1 MGAGPHGYDAAG
13 TASDEPNPRHRRPDG
28 KPGAYIPRLRGPF
41 LSEHSIGVFDS
52 GVGGLSVLRSLR
64 LELPREDFIY
74 VADGGHAPYG
84 ERDDEYLV
92 ERARAIT
99 HHLLARY
106 RIKAL
111 VIACNT
117 ATAAAIQRLRQEYP
131 GLPIVGVEPALKPA
145 AAASATHRIGVM
157 ATRST
162 LASAKYR
169 ALLTSLQGQ
178 AEFVSQA
185 CDGLAHAIEL
195 HDTTKIVALCAQ
207 YTSQLGQF
215 GVEPGQI
222 DSLVLGCTHYAFAEA
237 ELRVLVGPAVRILDT
252 GEPVAKRTRQVLAS
266 LLAQR
271 AGPGQCRFETSGE
284 PALLQTAIQR
294 WLQLAGPV
302 GALPV

>member
-1 MGAGPHGYDAAG
+1 M
-13 TASDEPNPRHRRPDG
+13 
-28 KPGAYIPRLRGPF
+28 
-41 LSEHSIGVFDS
+41 SEHSIGVFDS

-64 LELPREDFIY
+64 LELPREDFVY
-74 VADGGHAPYG
+74 VADSGHAPYG

-99 HHLLARY
+99 KHLLTRY
-106 RIKAL
+106 QIKAL

-117 ATAAAIQRLRQEYP
+117 ATAAAIQRLRQEHP

-162 LASAKYR
+162 LASAKYA
-169 ALLTSLQGQ
+169 ALLTALQGQ
-178 AEFVSQA
+178 AAFINQA
-185 CDGLAHAIEL
+185 CDGLAQAIEH

-207 YTSQLGQF
+207 YTSQIGQF
-215 GVEPGQI
+215 GAEPGQI
-222 DSLVLGCTHYAFAEA
+222 DSLVLGCTHYAFAQA
-237 ELRVLVGPAVRILDT
+237 ELRALVGPAVRILAT

-266 LLAQR
+266 RLAQR
-271 AGPGQCRFETSGE
+271 ADPGQCHFESSGV

-294 WLQLAGPV
+294 WLQWPNPV